1 MGVGFFG
8 SKFLCKQFE
17 KMDTPYW
24 FYSAL
29 YRDHSIAGDPMYV
42 NLEEIIAFI
51 NRAVVKGEKLQI
63 TQQVSNA
70 KYPKCKTRFSVSD
83 YLSTNY
89 SK

>member
-24 FYSAL
+24 FYSAA

-42 NLEEIIAFI
+42 NLEEIKAFI

-63 TQQVSNA
+63 VQEVSDA
-70 KYPKCKTRFSVSD
+70 KHPKCKTKFGVKD

-89 SK
+89 K